1 MPEKKI
7 LLNDQTQFTKVEAFF
22 STLDDKDRVRARSCE
37 GGVELYVRGSSKWH
51 IFTDMLRL
59 ASDVQKDYKKA
70 SDKLFS
76 IFSGSANGPLSN
88 IRYDLKGLQKAT
100 KVHKHD
106 FRVSDLKSFFNSSAD
121 VDRSDHHA
129 GVAAMREN
137 RSQRQ
142 ASARL
147 NSAWDNVNLNLSDQQ
162 SIQRYVKE
170 VVGDKNRSD
179 TPENAVIQR
188 QASEFSKYLDIK
200 INKVDDSPEPD
211 YVAAELF
218 AFSLKQRLE
227 GNSLTASDEA
237 AKTQEQLVMSLLS
250 TITEQSV
257 PSQVNLNARD
267 VGFSEADL
275 IIVDPH
281 SSYRGQIA
289 MTMSSTS
296 RSESHI
302 ATYRNADEPINFSIT
317 DHQKIRD
324 TNLAKIDNAL
334 EISYAE
340 GFPTS
345 RDALKALYNQVGKTI
360 SAKISSSGKQSGDP
374 YTIHMTI
381 LNPDEAGL
389 ARQDT
394 TVALE
399 AFATA
404 TLQWMKVHPNL
415 RIKVKLPPGI
425 SEQNMLSI
433 YRECKDRLPASAII
447 SDD

>member
-1 MPEKKI
+1 MPEQKI
-7 LLNDQTQFTKVEAFF
+7 LLTTNTKFEEIENFF
-22 STLDDKDRVRARSCE
+22 VMLDDKARLRARSCE

-51 IFTDMLRL
+51 VFTDMLRL

-88 IRYDLKGLQKAT
+88 IRYDLPGLKKHT
-100 KVHKHD
+100 EKHKHD
-106 FRVSDLKSFFNSSAD
+106 FRAVQLKSFFYSSAD
-121 VDRSDHHA
+121 SERSVHHA
-129 GVAAMREN
+129 GVAARRKD
-137 RSQRQ
+137 RSQRE
-142 ASARL
+142 ASERL
-147 NSAWDNVNLNLSDQQ
+147 NSAWDNVNLNLSNQQ

-200 INKVDDSPEPD
+200 INKADDSQKPD

-218 AFSLKQRLE
+218 AFLLKQRLE

-267 VGFSEADL
+267 VDFSEADL
-275 IIVDPH
+275 IIVDRH
-281 SSYRGQIA
+281 SSYREQIA
-289 MTMSSTS
+289 MTMSSTGS
-296 RSESHI
+296 PDSYT
-302 ATYRNADEPINFSIT
+302 ATHRNGDEQINFSIK
-317 DHQKIRD
+317 HRQKIRD
-324 TNLAKIDNAL
+324 TNSAKIDNAL
-334 EISYAE
+334 EISYDE
-340 GFPTS
+340 GFPTK
-345 RDALKALYNQVGKTI
+345 RDPLKALYDQVGQTI
-360 SAKISSSGKQSGDP
+360 STKISSSGKQSGDP

-381 LNPDEAGL
+381 LNPNEAGL

-394 TVALE
+394 TVALK

-404 TLQWMKVHPNL
+404 TLQWLKVHPNL

-433 YRECKDRLPASAII
+433 YRERKDRLPASAII